1 MTTDS
6 TIYIVRDS
14 VAVVRRRRPG
24 DRRDSLAWLPVFLR
38 ESDLEPFVRI
48 DDEWLSVN
56 GLVGFERYEKCSLE
70 NKNSTT
76 LHGTEWWKCDNNA
89 RFVTEGFLLPTP
101 HRAYAAGL
109 HHVRRLSPTIV
120 PFPQNKCKSHAVYRC
135 RSVSHRK
142 RSQSLPATEKQRG
155 G

>member
-6 TIYIVRDS
+6 IIYIVSDS

-56 GLVGFERYEKCSLE
+56 GLVGFERYEKVQPRKQKLYD
-70 NKNSTT
+70 T
-76 LHGTEWWKCDNNA
+76 A
-89 RFVTEGFLLPTP
+89 RNRMVE
-101 HRAYAAGL
+101 
-109 HHVRRLSPTIV
+109 V
-120 PFPQNKCKSHAVYRC
+120 
-135 RSVSHRK
+135 
-142 RSQSLPATEKQRG
+142 
-155 G
+155 